1 MSQPVV
7 YANEEVRAQAAALP
21 VLATALDWA
30 EQYLSAPHPDLGR
43 PGVVCPYVRFSLRH
57 NTLWFTEVPAAA
69 ENAARLD
76 ARLTELATVFTGL
89 DPVEADRATEKALVI
104 AFPGLPAEQAPDR
117 LGGMLRRLKPAFV
130 DDGLMLGPVFP
141 GNEIPGAHNPD
152 FRPMRGPVPLV
163 ALRVLMETD
172 LPFLDRPIDPPHLR
186 ARYLRAYLTRLGAG
200 ISQSRR
206 EKAEHTL
213 ASLEVEAGLR

>member
-1 MSQPVV
+1 MSQPVIH
-7 YANEEVRAQAAALP
+7 ANEEVRARSTELP
-21 VLATALDWA
+21 ALATALDWA
-30 EQYLSAPHPDLGR
+30 EKYLSAPHPDLGR
-43 PGVVCPYVRFSLRH
+43 PGVVCPYVRSALRH
-57 NTLWFTEVPAAA
+57 NTLWFTEVPAAT

-76 ARLTELATVFTGL
+76 ARLTELAAVFTGL
-89 DPVEADRATEKALVI
+89 DPVEPERATEKALII
-104 AFPGLPAEQAPDR
+104 AFPGLPAEQAPDL

-186 ARYLRAYLTRLGAG
+186 ARYLRAYLTRLGTR
-200 ISQSRR
+200 ISLSRK
-206 EKAEHTL
+206 EKAERTL
-213 ASLEVEAGLR
+213 AALEAEAQLR